1 MVTIELQLVGFALVM
16 TLVHES
22 SVVNIFGVL
31 MPNILHQDSGSI
43 FFQSLRVNKLF
54 EFSYLFLV
62 LIVPEVIL
70 IIDSYVESLGIG
82 GII

>member
-43 FFQSLRVNKLF
+43 FFQSLKVNKLF